1 MSSATERF
9 REIYKKAMVPDVSKE
24 VKQMEDYAKN
34 NTDKQ
39 IAAMP
44 PELLGKSF
52 NSLSYGEAK
61 ALNSMLRDAETQAK
75 INMDNRAL
83 AEAAKNKPV
92 EKPQIPN
99 LDAFEEEVVEVPAN
113 DQRSVLKGGNPN
125 WRVDWDVADEAM
137 RKAGFES
144 QDVRKKAS
152 KNVSDNVGRESEVI
166 VPDFRKINARKGS
179 DRYGKVVNKGDQRTT
194 SDKYDSMIKAKD
206 VGQRIINNEIGFG
219 DDLIY
224 FMDYMS
230 DMMPEETEAFRTK
243 LWKEINRQNGY
254 LKVSEGKDDVSLLA
268 QTELRTPTQ
277 NARAE
282 KLKDKWGKGAGVE
295 KMEIVPRVDRLAN
308 GIANLNSDE
317 QIMEMFRRIYGN
329 GGRNIWTKRQLES
342 KIKTVQGKKEI
353 LEKIAHAILIMS
365 LSKGEGDTSVQIG

>member
-61 ALNSMLRDAETQAK
+61 ALNSMLRDAETEAK

-152 KNVSDNVGRESEVI
+152 KNVSDNVGRKSEVI

-179 DRYGKVVNKGDQRTT
+179 DRYGKDVNKGDQRTT

-206 VGQRIINNEIGFG
+206 VGQRIINDEIGFG
-219 DDLIY
+219 DDLVY

-243 LWKEINRQNGY
+243 LWMEVNRQDGR
-254 LKVSEGKDDVSLLA
+254 LRVSDGKDDVSLLA

-282 KLKDKWGKGAGVE
+282 KLKGKWGKGASVE
-295 KMEIVPRVDRLAN
+295 NMEIVPRVDRLAN

-317 QIMEMFRRIYGN
+317 QIMETFRRIYGN
-329 GGRNIWTKRQLES
+329 GGRDIWTKRQLES
-342 KIKTVQGKKEI
+342 KIKTVKGKKEI